1 MKVLLSPAKSL
12 DFESP
17 VSVHQTSTPQF
28 LEKAA
33 QINTVLR
40 KKSPKEL
47 GALMGISETLAQI
60 NYERNQEW
68 SIDGDSSQ
76 SRAAVFAFSGEVYRG
91 LDVYNLSESKYELM
105 QRTFR
110 ILSGQYGILRP
121 LDVMM
126 PYRLEMGTR
135 IGIGKSKNLYDFW
148 RAEVSKALAQELDSN
163 EIVVNLASNEYAKC
177 VDFKTIKNPVI
188 TPVFKE
194 FKNGTYKVLAV
205 YAKHARGLMARY
217 ILDQQVETVE
227 GLKGF
232 DTGGY
237 RFTDDL
243 SNGHELIFI
252 R

>member
-47 GALMGISETLAQI
+47 GALMGISETLAHI

-105 QRTFR
+105 QHTLR

-121 LDVMM
+121 LDAMM

-163 EIVVNLASNEYAKC
+163 EIVVNLASNEYAKA
-177 VDFKTIKNPVI
+177 VDFKALNNPVI

-194 FKNGTYKVLAV
+194 LKNGAYKVLAV

>member
-17 VSVHQTSTPQF
+17 VSVYQTSTPQF

-47 GALMGISETLAQI
+47 GALMGISETLAHI

-105 QRTFR
+105 QHTLR

-121 LDVMM
+121 LDAMM

-163 EIVVNLASNEYAKC
+163 EIVVNLASNEYAKA
-177 VDFKTIKNPVI
+177 VDFKALNNPVI

-194 FKNGTYKVLAV
+194 LKNDRSKISLN
-205 YAKHARGLMARY
+205 RL
-217 ILDQQVETVE
+217 
-227 GLKGF
+227 F
-232 DTGGY
+232 PN
-237 RFTDDL
+237 F
-243 SNGHELIFI
+243 NLITSISVFPFGN
-252 R
+252 